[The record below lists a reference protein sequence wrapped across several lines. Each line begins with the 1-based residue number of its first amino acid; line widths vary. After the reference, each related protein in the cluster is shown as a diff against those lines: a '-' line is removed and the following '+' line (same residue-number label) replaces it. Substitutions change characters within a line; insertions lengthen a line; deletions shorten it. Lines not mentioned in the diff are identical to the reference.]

1 MTVPP
6 PDRTDGLRVELF
18 GPLVLRAADG
28 ADLLPRSAKT
38 RGLVALLVTGVR
50 MTRSRVW
57 LQERLWSDRNRE
69 QRSASLRQALTE
81 LRRALGDRADCLITD
96 RKSVAFDADR
106 VELVQDR
113 RASTE
118 FLEGLDIRDRGFQ
131 DWLRAQRSRYFAAT
145 LPARESGPE
154 TGTPPVSGTS
164 GAASTQ
170 PFRSAP
176 VSGQVQPAAQRR
188 LLILSDPVRSSGM
201 EGFFAGHFADSVAR
215 SLAEQIGLQVITADD
230 ARASGVPDDCDLI
243 LRTRASLSP
252 GLAGMNV
259 SMERGPDRINLWSGS
274 ELVQTAGAP
283 PLDHENLLRL
293 IHEVTEGVTEAMY
306 DASRTGAASLDAGVL
321 ARIAIR
327 KLFSMEKSEQ
337 LTADGM
343 LATAYELQPKGVYLA
358 WRVFLRIVMLIERHA
373 GLPDDYAEQ
382 AQELSARSME
392 LEPLNSMVLAAASN
406 AAMILRADDVAGLE
420 YAERSLKANP
430 ANPFAWD
437 CLSVAA
443 LYHGKSDRAH
453 ALQLKARRIAS
464 HTPFGH
470 WFDMGCSMTATSA
483 GQLDDAITWARK
495 SAAMSPSFHP
505 PLRYLIALLAHS
517 GRLREAIDIVRR
529 LKALEPDFTVHKLVE
544 DDEYPV
550 ADLRRSRLLT
560 AKTINSLR

>member
-1 MTVPP
+1 MTAPVPATP
-6 PDRTDGLRVELF
+6 HDKTTLRVDLF
-18 GPLVLRAADG
+18 GPLALQTAEG
-28 ADLLPRSAKT
+28 TDLLPRSAKT
-38 RGLVALLVTGVR
+38 QGLVALLATGVR

-81 LRRALGDRADCLITD
+81 LRKSLGAHDACLVAD
-96 RKSVAFDADR
+96 RKSIAFDPAM
-106 VELVQDR
+106 VHVVQER
-113 RASTE
+113 SATTE

-131 DWLRAQRSRYFAAT
+131 DWLRAQRSRYFA
-145 LPARESGPE
+145 P
-154 TGTPPVSGTS
+154 TPDN
-164 GAASTQ
+164 
-170 PFRSAP
+170 
-176 VSGQVQPAAQRR
+176 GQVQAAAEQAQASFIAPPPATQRR
-188 LLILSDPVRSSGM
+188 LLIISDPVRAAGM

-215 SLAEQIGLQVITADD
+215 SLSEQIGLQVIMDDTAKLQ
-230 ARASGVPDDCDLI
+230 DCDMI
-243 LRTRASLSP
+243 LRTQASLSK
-252 GLAGMNV
+252 GLAGLHV
-259 SMERGPDRINLWSGS
+259 SMERGPHRINLWSGS
-274 ELVQTAGAP
+274 EMVQTGGAP
-283 PLDHENLLRL
+283 PVDHENLLRL
-293 IHEVTEGVTEAMY
+293 VHEVTEGVTEAMY
-306 DASRTGAASLDAGVL
+306 DASRTGTASLDAGVL

-343 LATAYELQPKGVYLA
+343 LATAFELQPKGVYLA

-382 AQELSARSME
+382 AKELSARSME

-406 AAMILRADDVAGLE
+406 AAMILRADDVGGLE

-443 LYHGKSDRAH
+443 LYHGKAERAH

-470 WFDMGCSMTATSA
+470 WFDMGCSMTATSS
-483 GQLDDAITWARK
+483 GLLEDAIAWARK

-517 GRLREAIDIVRR
+517 GRLREAIEIVRK
-529 LKALEPDFTVHKLVE
+529 LKVLEPDFSVHQLVE
-544 DDEYPV
+544 DENYPV

-560 AKTINSLR
+560 PKTINSLR